1 MTGKHFLLI
10 LACCLVPLVALA
22 AIFFFNIP
30 LNTVLLIGLILV
42 CPLAHLIMMKFMIQE
57 QDHH

>member
-30 LNTVLLIGLILV
+30 LNTVLLVGLILV